1 MFEIKN
7 IQFQKKNP
15 ISNFMGLFLLMEDFP
30 YICGAYKKATGS
42 LTQIIGKL
50 LVVIW
55 IYQQIH
61 LYYFGTYFNLFSEG
75 SQDL

>member
-42 LTQIIGKL
+42 LTQIISKL
-50 LVVIW
+50 LVVI
-55 IYQQIH
+55 
-61 LYYFGTYFNLFSEG
+61 
-75 SQDL
+75 